1 MAKFNKASKGNI
13 SVLGTMIGFTV
24 LGTIFLI
31 IAFHEK
37 MGKWLDKYGLTVLV
51 IAIPVVLFIVHQ
63 FVMKKIKEM

>member
-13 SVLGTMIGFTV
+13 SVLGTMIGFIV

-31 IAFHEK
+31 IAYHDK
-37 MGKWLDKYGLTVLV
+37 MGKWLDKYGLTLIVVL
-51 IAIPVVLFIVHQ
+51 IPVILFVVHQ